1 MLFNTEAQSKNALS
15 ILDEAV
21 YLEEEEVAVDPR
33 QIPVIMMNEDVG
45 VVDYN
50 YVEQLTETF
59 GCSIDEGLDI
69 ISETNNMLDKSLY
82 VALQEYKA
90 ILDPSLITEST
101 VLIPISHDDLA
112 YRFCEA
118 AIDAYLESGDEGF
131 LMAIL
136 DEEDHGKYVSHV
148 MNNPNLT
155 NAQKQEAIQNIKKHA
170 QDEINYENQRADLGR
185 GMLHILRN
193 KNLTDAER
201 KQAYEAA
208 KENQQKLEHEWAVRN
223 GKAPKSTAPAGGTTT
238 SKTEP
243 PKPQSG
249 KGKEEKPSEPVKP
262 KSTSQPNTPKEEPT
276 KVAAGG
282 PETQVKG
289 KKSFGSKVLD
299 KFRGAKDSVKGA
311 AGKAVDYAKEN
322 PKKVGLGALGVAA
335 GAAGLLAL
343 KKRFDNNKKQQ
354 ILAQAAHMPRSWI
367 ARKIA
372 SLRGIYQNFLFKSK
386 MMQYRGQASVFRTIA
401 AKILSIID
409 ALMAKM
415 QYMAG

>member
-223 GKAPKSTAPAGGTTT
+223 GKAPKSTAPAGGT
-238 SKTEP
+238 
-243 PKPQSG
+243 
-249 KGKEEKPSEPVKP
+249 
-262 KSTSQPNTPKEEPT
+262 
-276 KVAAGG
+276 A
-282 PETQVKG
+282 
-289 KKSFGSKVLD
+289 
-299 KFRGAKDSVKGA
+299 
-311 AGKAVDYAKEN
+311 
-322 PKKVGLGALGVAA
+322 
-335 GAAGLLAL
+335 
-343 KKRFDNNKKQQ
+343 
-354 ILAQAAHMPRSWI
+354 
-367 ARKIA
+367 
-372 SLRGIYQNFLFKSK
+372 
-386 MMQYRGQASVFRTIA
+386 
-401 AKILSIID
+401 
-409 ALMAKM
+409 
-415 QYMAG
+415 